1 MKEVNM
7 KTTTQRIEQLR
18 IKGHGEG
25 KYLLRAIPNTSRG
38 KVFLRMFREYLN
50 RDAFTHYIQ
59 GRKDEGTWSHSLN
72 QSESDSFVLYVK
84 PKEEEWF
91 KERQEN
97 IEAKLL
103 NVTNLKN
110 HKLDILERKVI
121 ELQTEL
127 NAIRTDIE
135 NIER

>member
-1 MKEVNM
+1 M
-7 KTTTQRIEQLR
+7 
-18 IKGHGEG
+18 
-25 KYLLRAIPNTSRG
+25 Y
-38 KVFLRMFREYLN
+38 F
-50 RDAFTHYIQ
+50 
-59 GRKDEGTWSHSLN
+59 SHSLN

-121 ELQTEL
+121 EFQTEL

>member
-1 MKEVNM
+1 M
-7 KTTTQRIEQLR
+7 KTTTQRIEQLK

-25 KYLLRAIPNTSRG
+25 KYLLRAIPNTPRG

-127 NAIRTDIE
+127 NGIRTDIE

>member
-1 MKEVNM
+1 M
-7 KTTTQRIEQLR
+7 KTTTQRIEQLKL
-18 IKGHGEG
+18 KGHGEG
-25 KYLLRAIPNTSRG
+25 KYLLRAIPNTPRG

>member
-1 MKEVNM
+1 M
-7 KTTTQRIEQLR
+7 KTTTQRIEQLKL
-18 IKGHGEG
+18 KGHGEG

-72 QSESDSFVLYVK
+72 QSESASFVLYVK

-121 ELQTEL
+121 ELQSEL

>member
-1 MKEVNM
+1 M
-7 KTTTQRIEQLR
+7 KTTTQRIEQLKL
-18 IKGHGEG
+18 KGHGEG

-121 ELQTEL
+121 ELQSEL

>member
-1 MKEVNM
+1 M
-7 KTTTQRIEQLR
+7 KTTTQRIEQLKL
-18 IKGHGEG
+18 KGHGEG
-25 KYLLRAIPNTSRG
+25 KYLLRAVPNTPRG

>member
-1 MKEVNM
+1 M
-7 KTTTQRIEQLR
+7 KTTTQRIEQLKL
-18 IKGHGEG
+18 KGHGEG
-25 KYLLRAIPNTSRG
+25 KYLLRAIPNTPRG

-121 ELQTEL
+121 ELQSEL

>member
-1 MKEVNM
+1 M
-7 KTTTQRIEQLR
+7 KTTTQRIEQLKL
-18 IKGHGEG
+18 KGHGEG
-25 KYLLRAIPNTSRG
+25 KYLLRAVPNTPRG

-84 PKEEEWF
+84 PKEKEWF

-97 IEAKLL
+97 TEAKLL

-110 HKLDILERKVI
+110 YKLDILERKVI

>member
-1 MKEVNM
+1 M
-7 KTTTQRIEQLR
+7 KTTTQRIEQLKL
-18 IKGHGEG
+18 KGHGEG

-127 NAIRTDIE
+127 NGIRTDIE

>member
-1 MKEVNM
+1 M
-7 KTTTQRIEQLR
+7 KTTTQRIEQLK

-25 KYLLRAIPNTSRG
+25 KYLLRAIPNTPRG

-84 PKEEEWF
+84 PKEKEWF

-97 IEAKLL
+97 TEAKLL

-110 HKLDILERKVI
+110 YKLDILERKVI

>member
-1 MKEVNM
+1 M
-7 KTTTQRIEQLR
+7 KTTTQRIEQLK

-25 KYLLRAIPNTSRG
+25 KYLLRAIPNTPRG

-110 HKLDILERKVI
+110 HKLDTLERKVI

-127 NAIRTDIE
+127 NAIRTEIE

>member
-1 MKEVNM
+1 M
-7 KTTTQRIEQLR
+7 KTTTQRIEQLKL
-18 IKGHGEG
+18 KGHGEG

-91 KERQEN
+91 RERQEN

-121 ELQTEL
+121 ELQSEL

>member
-1 MKEVNM
+1 M
-7 KTTTQRIEQLR
+7 KTTTQRIEQLK

-25 KYLLRAIPNTSRG
+25 KYLLRAIPNTPRG

-84 PKEEEWF
+84 PKEKEWF

-97 IEAKLL
+97 TEAKLL

>member
-1 MKEVNM
+1 M

-25 KYLLRAIPNTSRG
+25 KYLLRAIPNTPRG

-72 QSESDSFVLYVK
+72 QLESDSFVLYVK
-84 PKEEEWF
+84 PKEKEWF

>member
-1 MKEVNM
+1 M

>member
-1 MKEVNM
+1 M
-7 KTTTQRIEQLR
+7 KTTTQRIEQLKL
-18 IKGHGEG
+18 KGHGEG

-121 ELQTEL
+121 ELQSEL
-127 NAIRTDIE
+127 NAIRTDIV

>member
-1 MKEVNM
+1 MSKEYSY
-7 KTTTQRIEQLR
+7 TDYLELGIEVCASCGGAN
-18 IKGHGEG
+18 INHNFDAK
-25 KYLLRAIPNTSRG
+25 PSRG

>member
-1 MKEVNM
+1 MG
-7 KTTTQRIEQLR
+7 I
-18 IKGHGEG
+18 
-25 KYLLRAIPNTSRG
+25 
-38 KVFLRMFREYLN
+38 
-50 RDAFTHYIQ
+50 
-59 GRKDEGTWSHSLN
+59 
-72 QSESDSFVLYVK
+72 
-84 PKEEEWF
+84 

-127 NAIRTDIE
+127 NGIRTDIE

>member
-1 MKEVNM
+1 M
-7 KTTTQRIEQLR
+7 KTTTQIIEQLKL
-18 IKGHGEG
+18 KGHGEG
-25 KYLLRAIPNTSRG
+25 KYLLRAIPNTPRG

-127 NAIRTDIE
+127 NGIRTDIE

>member
-1 MKEVNM
+1 M
-7 KTTTQRIEQLR
+7 KTTTQRIEQLK

-25 KYLLRAIPNTSRG
+25 KYLLRAIPNTPRG

>member
-1 MKEVNM
+1 M
-7 KTTTQRIEQLR
+7 KTTTQRIEQLKL
-18 IKGHGEG
+18 KGHGEG

>member
-1 MKEVNM
+1 MAEH
-7 KTTTQRIEQLR
+7 T
-18 IKGHGEG
+18 
-25 KYLLRAIPNTSRG
+25 
-38 KVFLRMFREYLN
+38 
-50 RDAFTHYIQ
+50 
-59 GRKDEGTWSHSLN
+59 LN
-72 QSESDSFVLYVK
+72 QAESDSFVLYVK

-121 ELQTEL
+121 ELQSEL

>member
-1 MKEVNM
+1 M
-7 KTTTQRIEQLR
+7 KTTTQRIEQLKL
-18 IKGHGEG
+18 KGHGEG
-25 KYLLRAIPNTSRG
+25 KYLLRAIPNTPRG

-50 RDAFTHYIQ
+50 RDAFTHYLQ

-72 QSESDSFVLYVK
+72 QLESDSFVLYVK

-121 ELQTEL
+121 ELQSEL

>member
-1 MKEVNM
+1 M

-135 NIER
+135 NIERWKY

>member
-1 MKEVNM
+1 M
-7 KTTTQRIEQLR
+7 KTTTQRIEQLKL
-18 IKGHGEG
+18 KGHGEG

-72 QSESDSFVLYVK
+72 QLESDSFVLYVK
-84 PKEEEWF
+84 PKEKEWF

-121 ELQTEL
+121 ELQSEL

>member
-1 MKEVNM
+1 M

-25 KYLLRAIPNTSRG
+25 KYLLRAIPNTPRG

>member
-1 MKEVNM
+1 M

-25 KYLLRAIPNTSRG
+25 KYLLRAIPNTPRG
-38 KVFLRMFREYLN
+38 KVFLRMF
-50 RDAFTHYIQ
+50 HYIQ

-84 PKEEEWF
+84 PKEKEWF

>member
-1 MKEVNM
+1 M
-7 KTTTQRIEQLR
+7 KTTKQRIQQLKL
-18 IKGHGEG
+18 KGHNLG
-25 KYLLRAIPNTSRG
+25 KYLLRAIPNTEEGR
-38 KVFLRMFREYLN
+38 KFLKDFKKYFN
-50 RDAFTHYIQ
+50 NDCYTFYKQ

-84 PKEEEWF
+84 PKEKEWF

-97 IEAKLL
+97 FEAKLS

-110 HKLDILERKVI
+110 HRTKQLQLDILEEKI
-121 ELQTEL
+121 IKLQTEL
-127 NAIRTDIE
+127 NAIRIDIE

>member
-1 MKEVNM
+1 M
-7 KTTTQRIEQLR
+7 KTTTQRIEQLK

-25 KYLLRAIPNTSRG
+25 KYLLRAIPNTPRG

-121 ELQTEL
+121 ELQSEL

>member
-1 MKEVNM
+1 M
-7 KTTTQRIEQLR
+7 
-18 IKGHGEG
+18 
-25 KYLLRAIPNTSRG
+25 
-38 KVFLRMFREYLN
+38 
-50 RDAFTHYIQ
+50 
-59 GRKDEGTWSHSLN
+59 
-72 QSESDSFVLYVK
+72 YVK

-121 ELQTEL
+121 ELQSEL

>member
-1 MKEVNM
+1 M
-7 KTTTQRIEQLR
+7 KTTTQRIEQLKL
-18 IKGHGEG
+18 KGHGEG

-38 KVFLRMFREYLN
+38 KVFLRMFREYLH

-121 ELQTEL
+121 ELQSEL

>member
-1 MKEVNM
+1 M
-7 KTTTQRIEQLR
+7 KTTTQRIEQLK

-25 KYLLRAIPNTSRG
+25 KYLLRAIPNTPRG

-84 PKEEEWF
+84 PKEKEWF

-97 IEAKLL
+97 IETKLL

-121 ELQTEL
+121 ELQSEL

>member
-1 MKEVNM
+1 M

-25 KYLLRAIPNTSRG
+25 KYLLRAIPNTPRG

-135 NIER
+135 NIERWKY

>member
-1 MKEVNM
+1 M

-25 KYLLRAIPNTSRG
+25 KYLLRAIPNTPRG

-84 PKEEEWF
+84 PKEKEWF